1 MSKVTVT
8 GTLIEKSPVQEISEK
23 FRKMDVVVVV
33 SNGKYDDYFKFEA
46 INDAIEQLESIPQMS
61 EVVIDGY
68 LSGRKYIDPNGNTKY
83 ITNVRLR
90 TIKTLASVS
99 NENVPI
105 VEDAPW

>member
-8 GTLIEKSPVQEISEK
+8 GTLIEKGPVQEISEK

-33 SNGKYDDYFKFEA
+33 SNGKYDDYYKFEA
-46 INDAIEQLESIPQMS
+46 INDAIGQLESIPQMT

-90 TIKTLASVS
+90 TIKTFASVA
-99 NENVPI
+99 NESIPI
-105 VEDAPW
+105 SEDAPW